1 MSTYLDVVD
10 SFESYNLQM
19 HGVRLPEFHI
29 PEEELAKLNLKKGEC
44 SNYDFLRK
52 LCLNGFKNLN
62 LKKDSAEYK
71 EYVDRVKRELET
83 MNDLGFVDYIL
94 LVWLVMNFCEK
105 KGIPVGFGRGCLS
118 PQSKVFTDKGF
129 KFIKDV
135 SIGDI
140 VVDSNGEEKP
150 VVNTLEYNCE
160 EELINFKTS
169 CNSFDSEDVA
179 FTKDHKILAIKAP
192 FPSYKK
198 EKNKDGK
205 TLTYVSSLKNL
216 NISDYLNEKS
226 LSWIEANKLE
236 INDYLVRYVGRTKPI
251 QDIEFIDLKEFIGIS
266 DKYDDN
272 FVYEK
277 HFLNETHPLSIRTIS
292 AKTNICRSTLKK
304 IKKVNNFTPKNKL
317 ALIEF
322 ENYLRDNKYS
332 LEDFK
337 NFESFIYRKHRRFLE
352 VNQDFC
358 YFIGFYIGDGW
369 LNTSRVGLAFHSEDN
384 INEINK
390 LSNYFSNLN
399 FMVYPAKHNKK
410 KLVQLYINS
419 NIIVKMINSMAMGKT
434 ADKIIPEK
442 FLNIPDFKLES
453 LLKGLL
459 DSDGSTNNKTKI
471 CYDSINPKLI
481 FQVRWIMEYFGYRC
495 YIIKRKFKE
504 HEKFSTSYKVC
515 GAHPSCQLRQTSSFN
530 NGKYLFVKIKDKKT
544 ISNSSK
550 KVYDLTVKDNPSYH
564 TDGFI
569 VHNSAAGSLILN
581 LISVTKIDPV
591 KYGLFFERF
600 ISKTR
605 AKKKIV
611 DGITYLDGS
620 LMCDVDMDICYYRRH
635 EVLEFLDATFK
646 GKTAKILTF
655 NSLSGKLLI
664 KECGKVA
671 GNKTETE
678 MIHVASLIPKVF
690 GKVKDIHEA
699 YEAVPE
705 FKTWCDDN
713 REIYDIA
720 LKLRDL
726 IKNKGVHPSGILLSY
741 GELQD
746 SCPVELSSDKNI
758 VSGFDMEWVSLI
770 NVKLDCLGL
779 RGVSVVDDICKAI
792 GIKATEIDLN
802 NSEMYQPLQD
812 LKSPHGLFQIEAD
825 TAFNA
830 VKKIKPKNLEE
841 LSGVLAIARPGAMQF
856 LDEYALFTN
865 TGTASSIHP
874 FFDDV
879 FNLTGQN
886 CLYQE
891 QILSAAKK
899 IGFSGEEAEQLRR
912 CLGKKKTEEIKLWK
926 QKIID
931 KVSENKL
938 DPAISDIL
946 WKIAEDSANYSFC
959 KSHSIAY
966 ASLSALT
973 VYLKFKY
980 PHQFFL
986 SLLKMTKHEPD
997 PRAEITKIGQELN
1010 HFGIKM
1016 LSPDI
1021 IKSSMDFTLE
1031 DNNIRFGLHFIKGI
1045 SDKSLSK
1052 LDIFRNTKVYPN
1064 KFALFQ
1070 AASEAGLSI
1079 SVLAALIQAGALEAH
1094 RDKRSYTVLEAQLWN
1109 ILKDH
1114 ERENACLFGEE
1125 FNYNLVSILKHLT
1138 VKLNEKGKP
1147 FIKESRLKTIKKDY
1161 EPFKKMY
1168 ELNSKNEEFASWYY
1182 EQKLMGYSCN
1192 IKLIDV
1198 FADKY
1203 KFLKRIEEVIAMPTN
1218 TQVRFVGRVLE
1229 QTVGVSKAKGTRFI
1243 KLSVS
1248 DETGTMNV
1256 LAFNDTIDEIK
1267 SINGDK
1273 LPNENN
1279 VVYVSGKKMNDAV
1292 FAQMIYTEDNK
1303 IYIKF
1308 GDLTKDKDLIE
1319 KDEKAGV

>member
-1 MSTYLDVVD
+1 MSTYLDVVG

-52 LCLNGFKNLN
+52 LCLNGFKSLN
-62 LKKDSAEYK
+62 LKKDSPEYK

-105 KGIPVGFGRGCLS
+105 KGIPVGFARG
-118 PQSKVFTDKGF
+118 
-129 KFIKDV
+129 
-135 SIGDI
+135 
-140 VVDSNGEEKP
+140 
-150 VVNTLEYNCE
+150 
-160 EELINFKTS
+160 
-169 CNSFDSEDVA
+169 
-179 FTKDHKILAIKAP
+179 
-192 FPSYKK
+192 
-198 EKNKDGK
+198 
-205 TLTYVSSLKNL
+205 SS
-216 NISDYLNEKS
+216 
-226 LSWIEANKLE
+226 
-236 INDYLVRYVGRTKPI
+236 
-251 QDIEFIDLKEFIGIS
+251 
-266 DKYDDN
+266 
-272 FVYEK
+272 
-277 HFLNETHPLSIRTIS
+277 
-292 AKTNICRSTLKK
+292 
-304 IKKVNNFTPKNKL
+304 
-317 ALIEF
+317 
-322 ENYLRDNKYS
+322 
-332 LEDFK
+332 
-337 NFESFIYRKHRRFLE
+337 
-352 VNQDFC
+352 
-358 YFIGFYIGDGW
+358 
-369 LNTSRVGLAFHSEDN
+369 
-384 INEINK
+384 
-390 LSNYFSNLN
+390 
-399 FMVYPAKHNKK
+399 
-410 KLVQLYINS
+410 
-419 NIIVKMINSMAMGKT
+419 
-434 ADKIIPEK
+434 
-442 FLNIPDFKLES
+442 
-453 LLKGLL
+453 
-459 DSDGSTNNKTKI
+459 
-471 CYDSINPKLI
+471 
-481 FQVRWIMEYFGYRC
+481 
-495 YIIKRKFKE
+495 
-504 HEKFSTSYKVC
+504 
-515 GAHPSCQLRQTSSFN
+515 
-530 NGKYLFVKIKDKKT
+530 
-544 ISNSSK
+544 
-550 KVYDLTVKDNPSYH
+550 
-564 TDGFI
+564 
-569 VHNSAAGSLILN
+569 AGSLILF
-581 LISVTKIDPV
+581 LIGATKIDPV

-635 EVLEFLDATFK
+635 EVLEFLDVTFK

-699 YEAVPE
+699 YEVVPE
-705 FKTWCDDN
+705 FKTWCDN
-713 REIYDIA
+713 NEEIYNIA

-746 SCPVELSSDKNI
+746 SCPIELSSDKNI

-779 RGVSVVDDICKAI
+779 RSVSVVDDVCKAI
-792 GIKATEIDLN
+792 GVKATEIDLTN
-802 NSEMYQPLQD
+802 PEIYQPLQD

-856 LDEYALFTN
+856 LDEYASFTN
-865 TGTASSIHP
+865 TGTANSIHP
-874 FFDDV
+874 FFDDIFGKTGGQCLSGETEIIDAKTGEVIKLKDVKVGQNIQCHNEKNLNPVEKKKKKV
-879 FNLTGQN
+879 FNNGLKETFTLNLLNGSEIKSTLSHKFLTERGWKELKDLNVGDFIAVPLKIISQDNSYDLNKLRVLAYLIAEGSLASGAGCGFVSKNEDLIKEYCGCLRNGFRNTKYSIRTQIRDVSLVTPQAIQKNKYHEPNQLLLWLREIGLKTNKNGKNSTDKFVPKFVFSLNEKEIAWFLASLMDCDGGICKYAWYYKTISKQLALDVSTLFLKLGINTWIYTSKYTSVRGERTAYSIHVRNTKLATELISPYMIRLKKTAEEKQNKMLGNNINRRLLVETIDNKYGCNQPAREKVYKTLGFPDRSIALKSSLDKRLNAEKAKIYINKLKLKELEKILNVQWVEIRSIEKFGVENVYDLEVSPYHNYIANNIIVHN

-891 QILSAAKK
+891 SLISAVRKV
-899 IGFSGEEAEQLRR
+899 GFTAEEGETVRR
-912 CLGKKKTEEIKLWK
+912 IVGKKKPEEMKLWK

-931 KVSENKL
+931 KVTENNL
-938 DPAISDIL
+938 DPAISEIL
-946 WKIAEDSANYSFC
+946 WKIAEDSANYSFNL
-959 KSHSIAY
+959 SHSISY

-1010 HFGIKM
+1010 HFGIRM

-1070 AASEAGLSI
+1070 SASEAGLSI

-1094 RDKRSYTVLEAQLWN
+1094 REKRSYTVLEAQLWN

-1203 KFLKRIEEVIAMPTN
+1203 KFLKKIEEVIAMPTN

-1229 QTVGVSKAKGTRFI
+1229 QTVGVSKAKGTRFV

-1273 LPNENN
+1273 LPNESNI
-1279 VVYVSGKKMNDAV
+1279 VYVSGKKMNDAV
-1292 FAQMIYTEDNK
+1292 FARMIYTEDNK